1 MQPQVTKTEF
11 TCKLI
16 TIRSK
21 RSFAEV
27 TSALE
32 VRPPVRQP
40 SGRVR
45 PNASVRQRFVG
56 GAASWPTASR
66 PRSGCSGASLTPTA
80 LGAIADSA

>member
-45 PNASVRQRFVG
+45 PRCQCAPEVCWRRGVLAGGVAAEERVQRG
-56 GAASWPTASR
+56 EP
-66 PRSGCSGASLTPTA
+66 
-80 LGAIADSA
+80 